1 MTNGDKVEIGLLW
14 STELTKNRS
23 VADCSLPLSDSI
35 SLCVRSFQLFRSR
48 HVNGSSLV
56 FHDRQNIT
64 RHFSYSASMES
75 LQFPPPTETEENE
88 SRIGLYGA
96 EPQPSISPMSWSIYG
111 AIDRSWGVVGGSRR
125 AI

>member
-35 SLCVRSFQLFRSR
+35 SLCVRSVQLFRSR